1 MDGCENNALLHLA
14 EIGAA
19 VFDIFSVSAEVI
31 VGTLKDGYIRNVPLP
46 RVSPKT
52 V

>member
-1 MDGCENNALLHLA
+1 MEGCGNKALLHLE

-31 VGTLKDGYIRNVPLP
+31 LAFLP
-46 RVSPKT
+46 K
-52 V
+52 